1 MRKPPRIMRPSES
14 DPPPNAR
21 HFSRVLIE
29 SGYMN
34 EAVACTGISES
45 ELRRHMAAGR
55 LPSRLFCGRRRFLAS
70 DLEKFVGAPLRLMW
84 H

>member
-1 MRKPPRIMRPSES
+1 VPILSKTM
-14 DPPPNAR
+14 
-21 HFSRVLIE
+21 LT
-29 SGYMN
+29 MN
-34 EAVACTGISES
+34 EAVTATGVSET

-70 DLEKFVGAPLRLMW
+70 DLEKFVGAPLRLVS